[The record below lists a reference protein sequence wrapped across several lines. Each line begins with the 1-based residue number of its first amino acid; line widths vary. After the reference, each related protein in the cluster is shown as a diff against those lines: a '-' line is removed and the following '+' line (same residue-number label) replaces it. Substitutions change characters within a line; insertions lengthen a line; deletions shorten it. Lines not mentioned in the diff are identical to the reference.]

1 MSDYHIEPRNITAI
15 PKNIEIA
22 FITADFNKDL
32 TSEIEKVSENYLN
45 ENYFKNISKF
55 YVPGAFE
62 IPAMLE
68 RVMNNKKFDLIYC
81 FGVVIR

>member
-1 MSDYHIEPRNITAI
+1 MSDYTTQERNITAI

-22 FITADFNKDL
+22 FISADFNKEF
-32 TSEIEKVSENYLN
+32 TSEMEKVSQEYL
-45 ENYFKNISKF
+45 EKNYFKNISTF

-68 RVMNNKKFDLIYC
+68 RILNDKKFDLVYC